1 MTATD
6 HDSGKVRRG
15 DVTRHTTHTARECV
29 WVCRRR
35 ARASVAVYGRADGS
49 DSDDFVVL
57 GVSDESDRHVSGL
70 H

>member
-1 MTATD
+1 MTSTD

-29 WVCRRR
+29 V
-35 ARASVAVYGRADGS
+35 VYGRADES

-57 GVSDESDRHVSGL
+57 GDSDESDRHVNGL